1 MLLKS
6 IRGRLIISHLL
17 PLIIVIPLVGI
28 GLTTLLETQVLLANI
43 SNELERQAN
52 LVALVARNY
61 PEIWVDESR
70 ARALMAQISPRLS
83 AQVMFLSTQG
93 ELIASSDPQHE
104 DEIGTVLDVP
114 GLEEA
119 IRSGRAV
126 RVDYGDRPG
135 TGAADILM
143 PVLSPS
149 LRVIGVIRLT
159 DPLSNIYER
168 FPRTRALITVV
179 LVGGLALGAIVGW
192 ILAVNLSR
200 PLRRATDAIE
210 EMTAGQPLT
219 SVPERGPAEVRTLLH
234 TLNTLTQNLRSY
246 ERSRRRLLANLVHE
260 LGRPLGSLLS
270 AIQALAGGA
279 AREPDLQAE
288 LLEGM
293 EGEVHRMRDLL
304 DDLTRLY
311 DQTLGPLKLERETVA
326 MTPWLQQLLAPLRET
341 ALEKGLSWQ
350 GEIQDDLPTLAIDA
364 GRMAQAVGNLVT
376 NAVKYTPPSGEVQ
389 VIAEADDGYVR
400 IRVKDTGVG
409 IPEEEQGR
417 IFDPFYRGSTSR
429 RFPQGMGL
437 GLSIAQDLAQAHGG
451 WIEVESEPGK
461 GSTFTLWLPVAPPI
475 LPGPASALSGS
486 TP

>member
-1 MLLKS
+1 MLKS
-6 IRGRLIISHLL
+6 IRGRLILSHLL
-17 PLIIVIPLVGI
+17 PLMIVIPLVGI

-43 SNELERQAN
+43 SNELDRQAN

-61 PEIWVDESR
+61 PQIWYDRSQ
-70 ARALMAQISPRLS
+70 AQALMTQISSRIS
-83 AQVMFLSTQG
+83 ARVMFLSTGG
-93 ELIASSDPQHE
+93 ELIASSEPQHQE
-104 DEIGTVLDVP
+104 GVGTVLDVP

-119 IRSGRAV
+119 VESRRAV
-126 RVDYGDRPG
+126 RVDYGERPG
-135 TGAADILM
+135 TGAVDILM

-149 LRVIGVIRLT
+149 FRVIGVIRLT

-168 FPRTRALITVV
+168 FPRTRTLIAAV
-179 LVGGLALGAIVGW
+179 LVGGLILGAIVGW
-192 ILAVNLSR
+192 ILAVNLSQ
-200 PLRRATDAIE
+200 PLRQATEAIAQ
-210 EMTAGQPLT
+210 MSAGEPLT

-246 ERSRRRLLANLVHE
+246 ERSRKRLLANLVHE

-270 AIQALAGGA
+270 ATQALAGGA
-279 AREPDLQAE
+279 SREPDLQIE

-311 DQTLGPLKLERETVA
+311 DQTLGPLKVAREAVEIR
-326 MTPWLQQLLAPLRET
+326 PWLHQLLGPLREA

-350 GEIQDDLPTLAIDA
+350 TDIQEDLPTRAIDG
-364 GRMAQAVGNLVT
+364 GRMAQAVGNLVS
-376 NAVKYTPPSGEVQ
+376 NAIKYTSPPGV
-389 VIAEADDGYVR
+389 VRIAAQADNDYVR
-400 IRVKDTGVG
+400 IQVGDTGVG
-409 IPEEEQGR
+409 IPEEEQER

-451 WIEVESEPGK
+451 LIEVESEPGE
-461 GSTFTLWLPVAPPI
+461 GSTFTLWLPVAPPN
-475 LPGPASALSGS
+475 LPEAKD
-486 TP
+486 